1 MLMIERN
8 ALIFNIQKYNMYDG
22 PGVRTLIFFKGCPMR
37 CKWCS
42 NPEGQLRR
50 PQILHKKDLCV
61 LCGTCVSNCPAGVHL
76 FSHDKREHRLDPA
89 AHCTGCGKCAQLCPA
104 SALALV
110 GEEKSISE
118 LFAVIEEDRPF
129 YDMSGGG
136 VTLGGGEVLAQAEAA
151 ANLLLLC
158 KEKGIHTAMETGGY
172 AKPDLLL
179 HVAEFVDLH
188 LFDLKL
194 MDSAR
199 HYALTGVHNESILG
213 NLRLLLEKRHA
224 VRIRMPLLK
233 GLNDREEDIA
243 EAARF
248 LQPYQE
254 YKNFTGIDLL
264 PYHKLGVHKYAQL
277 GLEYPLSGDFGLSAA
292 DIERIAGSVRSYGL
306 PVAVVQH

>member
-1 MLMIERN
+1 MIERN

-22 PGVRTLIFFKGCPMR
+22 PGVRTLIFFKGCPLR

-50 PQILHKKDLCV
+50 PQILYKKDLCV
-61 LCGTCVSNCPAGVHL
+61 LCGACVSNCPAGVHV
-76 FSHDKREHRLDPA
+76 FTPEKREHRLDPK
-89 AHCTGCGKCAQLCPA
+89 AHCVGCGKCVQVCPA

-129 YDMSGGG
+129 YEMSGGG

-158 KEKGIHTAMETGGY
+158 KEKGIHTAIETSGY
-172 AKPDLLL
+172 AKPELLL
-179 HVAEFVDLH
+179 HVAECTDLH

-194 MDSAR
+194 MDSVR
-199 HYALTGVHNESILG
+199 HYELTGVHNESILS

-233 GLNDREEDIA
+233 GLNDRDEDIA
-243 EAARF
+243 AAARF
-248 LQPYQE
+248 LLPYRE
-254 YKNFTGIDLL
+254 YKNFKGIDLL

-277 GLEYPLSGDFGLSAA
+277 GLEYPLDGDFGLPAA
-292 DIERIAGSVRSYGL
+292 DIKRITACIGRYDM
-306 PVAVVQH
+306 PVSVVQH